1 MPRESFM
8 STQFEHPVW
17 TPVTCQFHPSSQ
29 LNLKFSSLRIMDL
42 HFDIQDH
49 LRLGDIEAMTNSL
62 IKAGSL
68 VLSRMPS
75 AENPEDEDVK

>member
-1 MPRESFM
+1 
-8 STQFEHPVW
+8 
-17 TPVTCQFHPSSQ
+17 
-29 LNLKFSSLRIMDL
+29 MDL